1 MENLFDM
8 STFEKN
14 FEDYKI
20 EGEIDKYTFR
30 ASKKY
35 MISSSIFF
43 IVLTGTAV
51 YSLYKQ
57 FMGLEKMSAIKIILG
72 VILLLYVII
81 STVVLV
87 GYKLTVDKNEIA
99 NSRVRV
105 KLSNVKALFV
115 KIDKVKGQK
124 FERVLEVITKD
135 KKSIKFILNIDN
147 PLLFLKLVEKRSGVK
162 IEFENGKKI

>member
-1 MENLFDM
+1 MNNIFDMENL
-8 STFEKN
+8 KN
-14 FEDYKI
+14 KLELYKI
-20 EGEIDKYTFR
+20 EDEKNKYVFR
-30 ASKKY
+30 ANLRY

-57 FMGLEKMSAIKIILG
+57 FMGLEKMSAMKIILG

-87 GYKLTVDKNEIA
+87 RYKLTVDKNEIA

-147 PLLFLKLVEKRSGVK
+147 PLLFLKLVEKRSGAK

>member
-87 GYKLTVDKNEIA
+87 GYKLTVESSFCKN
-99 NSRVRV
+99 
-105 KLSNVKALFV
+105 
-115 KIDKVKGQK
+115 
-124 FERVLEVITKD
+124 
-135 KKSIKFILNIDN
+135 
-147 PLLFLKLVEKRSGVK
+147 
-162 IEFENGKKI
+162 

>member
-81 STVVLV
+81 STIVLV
-87 GYKLTVDKNEIA
+87 GYKLTVDKNEIS

-105 KLSNVKALFV
+105 KLSDVKALFV

-124 FERVLEVITKD
+124 FERVLEVITND

-147 PLLFLKLVEKRSGVK
+147 PLLFLKLVEKRSGAK

>member
-57 FMGLEKMSAIKIILG
+57 FMGLEKMSAIKII
-72 VILLLYVII
+72 
-81 STVVLV
+81 VLV

-147 PLLFLKLVEKRSGVK
+147 PLLFLKLVEKRSGAK

>member
-81 STVVLV
+81 STIVLV
-87 GYKLTVDKNEIA
+87 GYKLTVDKNEIS

-105 KLSNVKALFV
+105 KLSDVKALFV

-124 FERVLEVITKD
+124 FERVLEVITND

>member
-8 STFEKN
+8 SAFEKN
-14 FEDYKI
+14 FKDYKI

-43 IVLTGTAV
+43 IVLTGTAI

-57 FMGLEKMSAIKIILG
+57 FMGLEKMSTIKIILG

-81 STVVLV
+81 STIVLV

-105 KLSNVKALFV
+105 KLSDVKALFV

-135 KKSIKFILNIDN
+135 KKKIQIRLNIN
-147 PLLFLKLVEKRSGVK
+147 NELLFLKL
-162 IEFENGKKI
+162 IQNQIGKKMDI

>member
-8 STFEKN
+8 SAFEKN
-14 FEDYKI
+14 FKDYKI

-43 IVLTGTAV
+43 IVLTGTAI

-81 STVVLV
+81 STIVLV
-87 GYKLTVDKNEIA
+87 GYKLTVDKNEIS

-105 KLSNVKALFV
+105 KLSDVKALFV

-124 FERVLEVITKD
+124 FERVLEVITND